1 MKFSF
6 FRSVSIALAMLSF
19 LLFGMVKNSEG
30 FEITSMSVENGA
42 SGCYVSLTADE
53 DILWIDWYIDNE
65 HVHHSMYS
73 AGTRS
78 VYENIGYLSGSP
90 FGKSYTIK
98 AKAVH
103 WNENGEE
110 HVSES
115 DPYDVYAYSTPKT
128 KTKYGGWTMATM
140 YGSVDV
146 GWNGTTAEA
155 TAYGSIEDNMGGLPI
170 VYGIRI
176 EYVVGTLTPLGFLEA
191 QIDVPDDLVLK
202 NGTIRKNDNLLEPS
216 ASKPYTDS
224 VTVGRGG
231 GGAGKTFFVEAAV
244 SITAQNQGRDP
255 NEIDELFVW
264 DRELLTLP
272 RD

>member
-1 MKFSF
+1 MNFSF

-128 KTKYGGWTMATM
+128 ETKVGNWTMAEL
-140 YGSVDV
+140 YASVDV
-146 GWNGTTAEA
+146 GWNGRTAEVWAEA
-155 TAYGSIEDNMGGLPI
+155 TVTNQLPEPI
-170 VYGIRI
+170 NEGFNLFYS
-176 EYVVGTLTPLGFLEA
+176 VVRLTPRGQHAAKIWNQPGLLWEGG
-191 QIDVPDDLVLK
+191 VLPAYATTQMPYSK
-202 NGTIRKNDNLLEPS
+202 SDSLDGRANLLPEDHTYLVQGHLTVS
-216 ASKPYTDS
+216 ASIGENVDNHTVSDS
-224 VTVGRGG
+224 E
-231 GGAGKTFFVEAAV
+231 KLFFSDE
-244 SITAQNQGRDP
+244 P
-255 NEIDELFVW
+255 LNE
-264 DRELLTLP
+264 
-272 RD
+272 